1 MARRVYLRL
10 SEIIPVASC
19 GHCMTREGLSYW
31 PVARGRQGSRGQG
44 GSGGSQYHL
53 EALPAG
59 VGKCGSM

>member
-31 PVARGRQGSRGQG
+31 PVARGRPGARVEVG
-44 GSGGSQYHL
+44 GHNTIWQRCRRAWVS
-53 EALPAG
+53 ADRC
-59 VGKCGSM
+59 K